1 MHEPLPFKPMAADAA
16 SDPSVSVFTPLGVL
30 VFSIHRRRAPVT
42 AANFIAYAKAS
53 ANLRNGVY
61 RIVTVANQA
70 NRDAP
75 QIEVVQFGWIPAFS
89 GEAPPVPPVAH
100 ESTLATGIRHRHG
113 TLSLARAGAG
123 TGTCAYFVCRGDQPA
138 LDHGG
143 TRQPDG
149 LGFAAFGQLVAGE
162 NVLAALFGNAQD
174 TEVLEPI
181 IGIDGITVEDPAIAD
196 EAPARSSR

>member
-1 MHEPLPFKPMAADAA
+1 MIPMAADVA
-16 SDPSVSVFTPLGVL
+16 SDPLVSVITPLGAL
-30 VFSIHRRRAPVT
+30 VFSIHRQRAPVT

-53 ANLRNGVY
+53 ASLRNGVY
-61 RIVTVANQA
+61 RIVTVGNQA

-75 QIEVVQFGWIPAFS
+75 PIEVVQFGWIPAFS
-89 GEAPPVPPVAH
+89 GEAPPVPSVAH

-113 TLSLARAGAG
+113 TLSLARMGPG
-123 TGTCAYFVCRGDQPA
+123 TGNCAYFVCRGDQPA

-143 TRQPDG
+143 ARQPDG

-162 NVLAALFGNAQD
+162 ETLAAMFDKAQA

-181 IGIDGITVEDPAIAD
+181 IRIDRITIEDSAASVETSAGQF
-196 EAPARSSR
+196 R